1 LDKNDLVKSL
11 RCPYAPIAK
20 WLETDTDFADRFS
33 YLKGT
38 DRYDWSKMVPKVTYD
53 DWIVCL
59 YTVDD
64 KLYRIDMEEFVVEEV
79 SVVEVLEYDEKNRP
93 VDANGN
99 TIDED
104 KLFTYCDNLCCGE
117 SDDMSCYIY
126 FNHVN

>member
-1 LDKNDLVKSL
+1 LDKNDIVKSL
-11 RCPYAPIAK
+11 KSPYATIGK
-20 WLETDTDFADRFS
+20 WLETDTDFAFRFM
-33 YLKGT
+33 YMK
-38 DRYDWSKMVPKVTYD
+38 DADKYDWHQMAPKVTYD

-59 YTVDD
+59 YKVDG
-64 KLYRIDMEEFVVEEV
+64 KLYRIDMEESVVEEV

-99 TIDED
+99 IIDED
-104 KLFTYCDNLCCGE
+104 ELFTYCDTLCCGE